1 MRSNIVTSIDKT
13 KPTGKIGENQWQTQT
28 LSNAQIL
35 HAKRHEKNSYSYSMI
50 LVGKYMYTPNRPS
63 SLIPADTYT

>member
-1 MRSNIVTSIDKT
+1 MAQATHTNYNPQSNVWYINKEYIVTSIDKT

-50 LVGKYMYTPNRPS
+50 LVGK
-63 SLIPADTYT
+63 